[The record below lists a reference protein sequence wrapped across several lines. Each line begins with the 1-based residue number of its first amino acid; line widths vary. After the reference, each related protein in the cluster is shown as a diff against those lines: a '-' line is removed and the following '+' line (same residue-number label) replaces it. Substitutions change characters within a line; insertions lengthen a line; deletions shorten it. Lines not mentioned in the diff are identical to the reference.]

1 MFIMTKRLFPLLLAI
16 LTFACKPPQS
26 STPTVGVI
34 GDSAM
39 VVSAHPLASQVGA
52 RILRA
57 GGNAVDAA
65 VATQLALAVVYP
77 SAGNLGG
84 GGFMVMRTK
93 DGATTTLDYREKAPG
108 RSTRDMYL
116 DETGRV
122 RRGLS
127 EKGHLSSGVPGS
139 VAGMYEAHQ
148 RYGSLSWKDVVQPS
162 INLAATGFPLSRR
175 EANSLNGL
183 QDSLRRYNTI
193 MPEFLLRDQWNEGD
207 TIFWKDLAHTL
218 ELIRDH
224 GADGFYTGETAD
236 EIVAEMNRGNGL
248 ITLEDLRNY
257 KPVWREPV
265 TGTFKEY
272 KVISMG
278 PPSSGGIALLQLLNS
293 VEKFPFAN
301 WGHNETATVH
311 LFTEAQRR
319 VYADRAA
326 WLGDPDFFDVP
337 IAGLISKSY
346 SGKRMGTFDPKR
358 ATPSREISEGNPL
371 YTESSETT
379 HLSVVDQEGNA
390 VAVTTT
396 LNDSYG
402 SGVVVAGSGFFLND
416 EMDDFS
422 IKPGEP
428 NMYGV
433 IGGEAN
439 KIEPDKRMLS
449 SMTPTIIER
458 NGKLF
463 MVVGTPGGSTII
475 TSVFQTF
482 LNVAEFG
489 MTMQQAVSAKRIHS
503 QWLPEVLSPEKDAV
517 DKRDSLKL
525 VDMGHRF
532 DGGYWDGIG
541 RVDAIRVLPDG
552 RLEGG
557 ADPRG
562 DDAAVGW

>member
-1 MFIMTKRLFPLLLAI
+1 
-16 LTFACKPPQS
+16 
-26 STPTVGVI
+26 
-34 GDSAM
+34 
-39 VVSAHPLASQVGA
+39 
-52 RILRA
+52 
-57 GGNAVDAA
+57 
-65 VATQLALAVVYP
+65 
-77 SAGNLGG
+77 
-84 GGFMVMRTK
+84 MVMRTK

-272 KVISMG
+272 KIISMG

-326 WLGDPDFFDVP
+326 WLGDPDFFDVLK
-337 IAGLISKSY
+337 ILQRKTDGYFRSEARNSEQRDQRGKS
-346 SGKRMGTFDPKR
+346 
-358 ATPSREISEGNPL
+358 
-371 YTESSETT
+371 
-379 HLSVVDQEGNA
+379 
-390 VAVTTT
+390 
-396 LNDSYG
+396 
-402 SGVVVAGSGFFLND
+402 
-416 EMDDFS
+416 
-422 IKPGEP
+422 
-428 NMYGV
+428 
-433 IGGEAN
+433 
-439 KIEPDKRMLS
+439 
-449 SMTPTIIER
+449 II
-458 NGKLF
+458 
-463 MVVGTPGGSTII
+463 
-475 TSVFQTF
+475 
-482 LNVAEFG
+482 
-489 MTMQQAVSAKRIHS
+489 
-503 QWLPEVLSPEKDAV
+503 
-517 DKRDSLKL
+517 
-525 VDMGHRF
+525 HRKQ
-532 DGGYWDGIG
+532 
-541 RVDAIRVLPDG
+541 
-552 RLEGG
+552 
-557 ADPRG
+557 
-562 DDAAVGW
+562 